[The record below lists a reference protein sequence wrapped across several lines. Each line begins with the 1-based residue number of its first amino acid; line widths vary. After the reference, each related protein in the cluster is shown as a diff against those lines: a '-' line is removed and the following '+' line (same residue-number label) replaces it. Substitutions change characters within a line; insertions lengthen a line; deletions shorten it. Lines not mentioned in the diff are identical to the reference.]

1 MVTYCTTAATYF
13 IVFQALIA
21 IVAESWHLNF
31 KGNHNTL
38 RAVGQFSNKTEVF
51 SQFALEFQVC
61 VRCAFEGNI
70 ARLSA
75 AGNGTLRHHLLFSRR
90 KACYLLLEGVW
101 YDRVRYM
108 NEELFEKYSKVQE
121 RRIHHQ
127 LMCQPRMS
135 ELYVESNGLHSGK
148 MYEFSDEKCFDMD
161 WSPFFQVFPRTFDHL
176 LQSRKCV
183 SLLEASSSWPFPL

>member
-1 MVTYCTTAATYF
+1 MHFIIITLLLIKIGLAPFHLWFISISKHVRRSIFIWIGIIQKLVPIFILSSVFKINLFLMLIMV
-13 IVFQALIA
+13 IRMLI
-21 IVAESWHLNF
+21 SSLNILLQI
-31 KGNHNTL
+31 KLIGVL
-38 RAVGQFSNKTEVF
+38 AGSNKTEVF

-108 NEELFEKYSKVQE
+108 NELFEKYSKVQE
-121 RRIHHQ
+121 RRI
-127 LMCQPRMS
+127 
-135 ELYVESNGLHSGK
+135 YTN
-148 MYEFSDEKCFDMD
+148 
-161 WSPFFQVFPRTFDHL
+161 
-176 LQSRKCV
+176 
-183 SLLEASSSWPFPL
+183 SWCARLDCLS